1 MKGTLHPKTYL
12 LFWMRERGTVAI
24 APLMIKRKE
33 APGGPGP
40 LLRGKDT
47 FARTVSNLQCN
58 YEEKM
63 NLIKD
68 D

>member
-1 MKGTLHPKTYL
+1 MLASRNSAPGLPKCT
-12 LFWMRERGTVAI
+12 I
-24 APLMIKRKE
+24 ALMMFKKKE

-47 FARTVSNLQCN
+47 FPRIISNLQRN

-63 NLIKD
+63 KF
-68 D
+68 